1 MLNKMELRSFQVR
14 FTNGYLVQEDY
25 MNNVILE
32 RIINTHDLDDIT
44 KISFYF
50 EGGFT
55 PFHSLIIR
63 NTGINN
69 EFKVDFYSYYNDS
82 NQLTE
87 LTKEEKM
94 NDYNL
99 IISKLLTSETLK
111 EKLIP
116 NINLPSFE

>member
-1 MLNKMELRSFQVR
+1 MSYSIQLRSFQVR

-25 MNNVILE
+25 INNIVLE
-32 RIINTHDLDDIT
+32 RIIETHDLSDIS

-50 EGGFT
+50 EEGLT

-69 EFKVDFYSYYNDS
+69 EFKVDFYSYYNDN
-82 NQLTE
+82 NQITE
-87 LTKEEKM
+87 LTKEEKN
-94 NDYNL
+94 NDYTL
-99 IISKLLTSETLK
+99 VMSRLLPSEILK

-116 NINLPSFE
+116 NISLPSF